1 MTGEELLEA
10 YYTLDST
17 RQADISESRG
27 TETAEIYTGNTG
39 DGDSGLVLLKNRDG
53 ELLYSMSAHTS
64 RAGWNNIYLGTDGEN
79 GFITTIHAEDRDTY
93 GEYRY
98 QVFRLGAYGQIL
110 QAAGSSFSWNLE
122 ENSRPN
128 EENLRQWTDGL
139 RQYLENSRLLLS
151 TQDGEIRT
159 SGTSMEMLSLE
170 EYSVLYG
177 K

>member
-17 RQADISESRG
+17 QQADISESRG

-64 RAGWNNIYLGTDGEN
+64 RAGWNSIYLGTDGEN
-79 GFITTIHAEDRDTY
+79 DFIMTIHAEDRDTY

>member
-1 MTGEELLEA
+1 M
-10 YYTLDST
+10 
-17 RQADISESRG
+17 
-27 TETAEIYTGNTG
+27 
-39 DGDSGLVLLKNRDG
+39 
-53 ELLYSMSAHTS
+53 
-64 RAGWNNIYLGTDGEN
+64 
-79 GFITTIHAEDRDTY
+79 
-93 GEYRY
+93 
-98 QVFRLGAYGQIL
+98 L

-139 RQYLENSRLLLS
+139 GQYLENSRLLLS